1 MVSNCEYFSEISR
14 IDGKNYFESSE
25 MLEDAYLKNALPYFD
40 TIMPQNVSAVVG
52 KTAFLTCVVKNL
64 KPTQKVS
71 QMSFDGV
78 VVSANSR

>member
-1 MVSNCEYFSEISR
+1 
-14 IDGKNYFESSE
+14 

-71 QMSFDGV
+71 QMSCDGV
-78 VVSANSR
+78 VVSANRR